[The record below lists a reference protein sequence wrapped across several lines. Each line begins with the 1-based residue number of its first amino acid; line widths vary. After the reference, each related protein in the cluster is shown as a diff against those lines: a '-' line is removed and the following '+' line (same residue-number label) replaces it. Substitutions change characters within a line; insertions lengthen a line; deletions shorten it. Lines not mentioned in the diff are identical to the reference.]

1 MIQNGLQNLCR
12 TRRPHPVHLQRKN
25 VIQQVISR
33 RNLRK
38 HLAHFA
44 RRFRFVHRP
53 VRARPLAGFL
63 TRHHD
68 LSHAAPAALPLLA
81 LSRAGS
87 IRVSPAPALHT
98 SPPFRFVASAQIVIF
113 RYASSCPIPSAP
125 SIASRARWATPVTSP
140 SSVSTK

>member
-53 VRARPLAGFL
+53 VRARPLARFL
-63 TRHHD
+63 ARHHN
-68 LSHAAPAALPLLA
+68 LSHAAPAALPPLA

-87 IRVSPAPALHT
+87 IRVSPTPALRT
-98 SPPFRFVASAQIVIF
+98 SPPFRFPAPPQTLISL
-113 RYASSCPIPSAP
+113 YPSP
-125 SIASRARWATPVTSP
+125 LPFP
-140 SSVSTK
+140 